1 MTHEGQPAAF
11 VIHEVAAVRAV
22 IHGLHYRNDF
32 CNRLLIIGVR
42 VRNDHAKG
50 SLIML

>member
-1 MTHEGQPAAF
+1 VF

-22 IHGLHYRNDF
+22 IPGAREATMVSMIGTILHRPMKD
-32 CNRLLIIGVR
+32 VR
-42 VRNDHAKG
+42 VRSDHAMG